1 MKNNKT
7 DNNTILIFEF
17 IDNEIIHTK
26 QMLNKIQIKDYLIV
40 FDIFKKKYMS

>member
-1 MKNNKT
+1 MDFIVHFKKMENNKT

-26 QMLNKIQIKDYLIV
+26 QMLNKI
-40 FDIFKKKYMS
+40 